1 MNVGDLVVAT
11 DGPFTGLMGL
21 ITDIDMSSHES
32 YWGRG
37 FYELATVMWQNGDHQ
52 ADVSTKYLEIVK

>member
-11 DGPFTGLMGL
+11 DGPFMGLMGL
-21 ITDIDMSSHES
+21 ITHMPSHES
-32 YWGRG
+32 WRG
-37 FYELATVMWQNGDHQ
+37 SYELATVMWQNGDHQ

>member
-11 DGPFTGLMGL
+11 DGPFRGMLGL
-21 ITDIDMSSHES
+21 ITSLPGSNETKAA
-32 YWGRG
+32 WGHA
-37 FYELATVMWQNGDHQ
+37 LATVMWRNGDHQ

>member
-11 DGPFTGLMGL
+11 DGPFMGLMGL
-21 ITDIDMSSHES
+21 ITHMPSREQWQVPHD
-32 YWGRG
+32 
-37 FYELATVMWQNGDHQ
+37 LATVMWQNGDHQ

>member
-11 DGPFTGLMGL
+11 DGPIVGMVGF
-21 ITDIDMSSHES
+21 ITCMPSLEQ
-32 YWGRG
+32 WRG
-37 FYELATVMWQNGDHQ
+37 FHELATVMWQNGDHQ